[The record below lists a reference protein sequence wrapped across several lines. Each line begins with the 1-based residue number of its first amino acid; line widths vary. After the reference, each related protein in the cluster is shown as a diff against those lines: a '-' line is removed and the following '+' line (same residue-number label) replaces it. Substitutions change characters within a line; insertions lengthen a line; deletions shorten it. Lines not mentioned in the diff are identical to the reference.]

1 MRTYE
6 LMYILD
12 PTLDETATEAL
23 VKQVEEFITKQ
34 NVTIEKTDRWGRRR
48 LAYRIGRHHDGYYV
62 LSVLKSSPEAVTELE
77 RKLRVT
83 DGVLRFITVRMD
95 EDVAKTERQ
104 RARKAVRVDARKAR
118 RASKPARAAQDAESQ
133 FAAQAEAESN
143 PDEPVE
149 EAN

>member
-12 PTLDETATEAL
+12 PTLDDAATEAL
-23 VKQVEEFITKQ
+23 IGQIEEFITKQ
-34 NVTIEKTDRWGRRR
+34 QVTIEKTDRWGRRR
-48 LAYRIGRHHDGYYV
+48 LAYRIGRHHDGFYV
-62 LSVLKSSPEAVTELE
+62 LSALKAVPETVTELE

-104 RARKAVRVDARKAR
+104 KARKAVRTDAR
-118 RASKPARAAQDAESQ
+118 RARRAASPARPRDDAESQ
-133 FAAQAEAESN
+133 FVAQADS
-143 PDEPVE
+143 DETGDVAE
-149 EAN
+149 EAT

>member
-1 MRTYE
+1 LRTYE